1 MNEKKKRLF
10 QKKITAY
17 WHTDGR
23 HHLAWRQTSD
33 PWKLLVAEVLLRKTT
48 SAQAEVVF
56 EELSKFTAGDT
67 AKMPIHELERMLHP
81 LGMSK
86 VKAEQLKEMAV
97 KVKDADL
104 DQMES
109 DEFLRSIRGV
119 GRYISNSVRCIA
131 FGIPAPAL
139 DTNMIRIIER
149 VFGWRSERARAR
161 EDKKLW
167 QFAATLVPENACRQ
181 YNWGV
186 LDFGAAVC
194 TFRNPKCGICSL
206 QEICDYYQKL
216 AVQSSEQG

>member
-1 MNEKKKRLF
+1 MDKKKKTLF
-10 QKKITAY
+10 QKRIIAY
-17 WHTDGR
+17 WQTNGR

-33 PWKLLVAEVLLRKTT
+33 VWKLLTAEVLLRKTT
-48 SAQAEVVF
+48 SAQAEAVF
-56 EELSKFTAGDT
+56 QELSGFSAGDT
-67 AKMPIHELERMLHP
+67 AQMSIDELERILYP

-86 VKAEQLKEMAV
+86 IKAKQLQEMAV
-97 KVKDADL
+97 KIKDANAE
-104 DQMES
+104 QIRS
-109 DEFLRSIRGV
+109 DKFLRSMRGV

-131 FGIPAPAL
+131 FGIPVPAL

-167 QFAATLVPENACRQ
+167 QFAETFVPENACRE

-194 TFRNPKCGICSL
+194 TFRNPKCGICPL
-206 QEICDYYQKL
+206 QDICDYYQML
-216 AVQSSEQG
+216 ISQSAE

>member
-1 MNEKKKRLF
+1 MSTKKKTLF
-10 QKKITAY
+10 QTRITAY
-17 WHTDGR
+17 WQTDGR

-48 SAQAEVVF
+48 STQAEVVF
-56 EELSKFTAGDT
+56 QELSKFTAEDT
-67 AKMPIHELERMLHP
+67 AKMPINELEKVLHP

-97 KVKDADL
+97 KVQGVAPE
-104 DQMES
+104 QMKS
-109 DEFLRSIRGV
+109 DEFLRSMRGV
-119 GRYISNSVRCIA
+119 GHYISNSVRCIA
-131 FGIPAPAL
+131 FGIPTPAL

-149 VFGWRSERARAR
+149 VFGWYSERARAR

-167 QFAATLVPENACRQ
+167 LFAETLVPEDTCRE

-206 QEICDYYQKL
+206 QEICDYYKKL
-216 AVQSSEQG
+216 IFQPAK

>member
-1 MNEKKKRLF
+1 MNTKEKTLF
-10 QKKITAY
+10 QKRIIAY
-17 WHTDGR
+17 WQTDGR

-48 SAQAEVVF
+48 SSQAEVVF
-56 EELSKFTAGDT
+56 KELSKFTAEDV
-67 AKMPIHELERMLHP
+67 AKMPINDLEKILHP

-97 KVKDADL
+97 KVRDADPE
-104 DQMES
+104 QMKS
-109 DEFLRSIRGV
+109 DEFLRSMRGV

-149 VFGWRSERARAR
+149 VFGWYSERARAR

-167 QFAATLVPENACRQ
+167 QFAETLVPENACRE

-186 LDFGAAVC
+186 LDFGAAIC

-216 AVQSSEQG
+216 VKKSAE